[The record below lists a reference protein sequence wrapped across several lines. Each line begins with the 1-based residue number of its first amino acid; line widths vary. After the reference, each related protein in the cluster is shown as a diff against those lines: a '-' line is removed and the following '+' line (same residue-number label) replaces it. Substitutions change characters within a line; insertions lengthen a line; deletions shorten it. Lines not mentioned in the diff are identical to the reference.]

1 MSGKSKVVH
10 LSQVRSHDN
19 GTLQPRLPLPL
30 IKLRD
35 ELAEQIRQLLRPVF
49 ENADD
54 ALFELAERAES
65 NQGQGRFFD
74 AMRELRL
81 KRQRLEMAFIQGY
94 SEAFKNLTAMPERRT
109 QAPEISLESLSLV
122 QNDELEERVAV
133 ESMVSKAKNRFSM
146 ELEHLTL
153 RMESLLGNQRLSDDR
168 NPLGPQVLGEAFA
181 AACGELEVDIEAKLV
196 VLKLF
201 DKFVLSNLQG
211 IYERA
216 NSSLIALGVMPDLKS
231 VRPARKAYSNPNPA
245 NRAAPVTVDGHT
257 GQPVADTGGAEV
269 FGLLRELMAE
279 HRGQAGTL
287 TSGGLADPA
296 GLAGTPNANLPVL
309 SQVELMSL
317 LSTAQ
322 QRFDTTDGN
331 QVSAAN
337 NGLIDMGAL
346 LQTLMQGQLQPA
358 RLNQMDED
366 VINLVSMLFE
376 FILNDNQLPAT
387 MKALIARLQI
397 PMLKVAIMDKSFFGK
412 EGHPARR
419 LLNEIANAA
428 IGWNEKPENEPD
440 PLRDK
445 VEAIVHQLL
454 NDFDDNLQV
463 FDDIL
468 ADFQTFVQAEQRRRQ
483 LVEQRVRDAEEGR
496 AKAELARREVQQTL
510 EGLTAGR
517 RLPEVA
523 LKLLRD
529 AWSNVLVLLHL
540 KHGTESE
547 EWNRAVRLAQ
557 DLVWSV
563 NPPEEP
569 EARRQLLQ
577 MIPMLVKGIREGLAA
592 TSFNPFELDKLL
604 KELEACHLVVL
615 RRLSA
620 KKAPSAPAAPERA
633 EPAPAK
639 QAPQALAKPQEAE
652 PATPGVKA
660 PAAEVATSAAER
672 ASVAEEEASATEG
685 KTVAADRTPDLVA
698 GRGET
703 PTASAV
709 EGMSAFQEKAAP
721 VDTVTPEQA
730 VVSEANITAAETE
743 AAASAEVEPKCL
755 QQVDNLRVGSW
766 VEFHE
771 DVDKKFRAKLA
782 AIIRATGKYIF
793 VNRTGVK
800 VAEKTRE
807 GLAMA
812 LRAGH
817 ISLLDDGLLFD
828 RALEAVIGNL
838 RNSQRA

>member
-153 RMESLLGNQRLSDDR
+153 RMESLLGNQRLTDDQ

-201 DKFVLSNLQG
+201 DKFVLSNLQSV
-211 IYERA
+211 YERA
-216 NSSLIALGVMPDLKS
+216 NSSLIAVGVMPDLKS
-231 VRPARKAYSNPNPA
+231 VRPSRKAYSNPAPTQRPA
-245 NRAAPVTVDGHT
+245 SASVTFDGHT
-257 GQPVADTGGAEV
+257 GQPVADAGSAEM
-269 FGLLRELMAE
+269 FGLLRELMAG
-279 HRGQAGTL
+279 HRNQGAPLTGGAMESMTGYAGAGE
-287 TSGGLADPA
+287 SGAH
-296 GLAGTPNANLPVL
+296 LPVL
-309 SQVELMSL
+309 SQMDLMSL

-322 QRFDTTDGN
+322 QRFETPGTGLATTAG
-331 QVSAAN
+331 
-337 NGLIDMGAL
+337 NGLLDVGAL
-346 LQTLMQGQLQPA
+346 LQTLMQGELQPA

-397 PMLKVAIMDKSFFGK
+397 PMLKVAILDKSFFGK

-419 LLNEIANAA
+419 LLNEIATAA
-428 IGWNEKPENEPD
+428 IGWNEKSENEPD

-463 FDDIL
+463 FDEL
-468 ADFQTFVQAEQRRRQ
+468 LGDFQGFVQTEQRRR
-483 LVEQRVRDAEEGR
+483 D
-496 AKAELARREVQQTL
+496 
-510 EGLTAGR
+510 
-517 RLPEVA
+517 
-523 LKLLRD
+523 
-529 AWSNVLVLLHL
+529 
-540 KHGTESE
+540 
-547 EWNRAVRLAQ
+547 
-557 DLVWSV
+557 
-563 NPPEEP
+563 
-569 EARRQLLQ
+569 
-577 MIPMLVKGIREGLAA
+577 
-592 TSFNPFELDKLL
+592 
-604 KELEACHLVVL
+604 
-615 RRLSA
+615 
-620 KKAPSAPAAPERA
+620 
-633 EPAPAK
+633 
-639 QAPQALAKPQEAE
+639 
-652 PATPGVKA
+652 
-660 PAAEVATSAAER
+660 
-672 ASVAEEEASATEG
+672 
-685 KTVAADRTPDLVA
+685 
-698 GRGET
+698 
-703 PTASAV
+703 
-709 EGMSAFQEKAAP
+709 
-721 VDTVTPEQA
+721 
-730 VVSEANITAAETE
+730 
-743 AAASAEVEPKCL
+743 
-755 QQVDNLRVGSW
+755 
-766 VEFHE
+766 
-771 DVDKKFRAKLA
+771 
-782 AIIRATGKYIF
+782 
-793 VNRTGVK
+793 
-800 VAEKTRE
+800 
-807 GLAMA
+807 
-812 LRAGH
+812 
-817 ISLLDDGLLFD
+817 
-828 RALEAVIGNL
+828 
-838 RNSQRA
+838 